1 MSVPLTYRLYEEN
14 DLPSLLQ
21 LWEEATGWGKLTPE
35 VWRQWYVDTPYGSS
49 IVVVAVD
56 ENGKILGQEVF
67 TPSLVI
73 VGEQQVNALRLSAPI
88 LGKDVRRSSLR
99 SMKHPVIELYNVG
112 ADAAVERGY
121 SLVYALP
128 EYAWLP
134 FFQWLPRFATTEYV
148 CVASPIP
155 AALPDMAGEASRFS
169 AHLLT
174 EFGVEYEALW
184 QSARSTFPITC
195 GIVRHPEW
203 LHYKNEGHIALEVR
217 ERGDNTPLG
226 YTAIKK
232 QTGLLV
238 DILARTPA
246 DLTPVL
252 TATLNWLA
260 SQQYDAKPDAINSLK
275 AMETPTLRPALRTLG
290 FAPVDY
296 KFAFVC
302 DPLDSS
308 VPMAAIAPE
317 RWYITPGD

>member
-1 MSVPLTYRLYEEN
+1 
-14 DLPSLLQ
+14 
-21 LWEEATGWGKLTPE
+21 
-35 VWRQWYVDTPYGSS
+35 
-49 IVVVAVD
+49 
-56 ENGKILGQEVF
+56 
-67 TPSLVI
+67 
-73 VGEQQVNALRLSAPI
+73 
-88 LGKDVRRSSLR
+88 
-99 SMKHPVIELYNVG
+99 
-112 ADAAVERGY
+112 
-121 SLVYALP
+121 
-128 EYAWLP
+128 
-134 FFQWLPRFATTEYV
+134 
-148 CVASPIP
+148 
-155 AALPDMAGEASRFS
+155 
-169 AHLLT
+169 
-174 EFGVEYEALW
+174 
-184 QSARSTFPITC
+184 
-195 GIVRHPEW
+195 VRHPEW